1 MIDSE
6 HPQSPSLRIPVTIEA
21 CAEIHSRSIIQ
32 PNSRIGG
39 IAMEMTTTTSKPNIR
54 KLTEFINAQRNPEL
68 FATALF
74 AFAKPRTQDLTDTQ
88 KELQVVV
95 R

>member
-1 MIDSE
+1 
-6 HPQSPSLRIPVTIEA
+6 
-21 CAEIHSRSIIQ
+21 
-32 PNSRIGG
+32 
-39 IAMEMTTTTSKPNIR
+39 MEMTTTTSKPNIR

-74 AFAKPRTQDLTDTQ
+74 AFAKPRTQDLTDAQ